1 MDENNNTNQENGFV
15 LQDTPTSE
23 PGQQQ
28 TVQPEVREEQSQQQA
43 QPESRFQAQPEP
55 QPMPSGDNTYRFQN
69 TETRR
74 TSGESG
80 RKKGAPVTKV
90 ILSAVVFGVVAA
102 ACFFG
107 VTKLLS
113 FATGGSSV
121 SDIGQNQPK
130 IPVTTVSGTA
140 ASQVGVSDIVEQVM
154 PSIVAITEKS
164 TRRSY
169 FGQTYS
175 SEGAGSGFIV
185 KQDNDQLLIV
195 TNNHVVANADK
206 ISVQFNDGE
215 SVEADVKG
223 TSESHDLAVLTVQLS
238 KLKDSTKGNFDDGRL

>member
-23 PGQQQ
+23 PVQQQ
-28 TVQPEVREEQSQQQA
+28 TIQPELQKEEQQSEQQGQ
-43 QPESRFQAQPEP
+43 QESRFQAQPEP

-74 TSGESG
+74 TPGGSE
-80 RKKGAPVTKV
+80 RKKGVPVTKLIV
-90 ILSAVVFGVVAA
+90 SAVVFGVVAA

-107 VTKLLS
+107 VTKLLT
-113 FATGGSSV
+113 FAVGGSSS
-121 SDIGQNQPK
+121 SDIGQTQPK

-164 TRRSY
+164 TRTSY
-169 FGQTYS
+169 FFRG
-175 SEGAGSGFIV
+175 
-185 KQDNDQLLIV
+185 
-195 TNNHVVANADK
+195 
-206 ISVQFNDGE
+206 
-215 SVEADVKG
+215 
-223 TSESHDLAVLTVQLS
+223 
-238 KLKDSTKGNFDDGRL
+238 GRIRIYRETG